1 MPLPFRVA
9 PPTRKIVRDVC
20 QKRLVS
26 ERDVLNGGRTRNFV
40 EARWHIWC
48 LLRERGYSY
57 KKIAM
62 IFGMDHSTVIH
73 GVRKLLEKYP
83 DWNWSEELNEILSK

>member
-1 MPLPFRVA
+1 MPLPFRVT
-9 PPTRKIVRDVC
+9 PQTRKIVRDVC

-40 EARWHIWC
+40 EARWHVWC

-73 GVRKLLEKYP
+73 GVRKFLAKYP
-83 DWNWSEELNEILSK
+83 DQNLPEQLDQILSK